1 MDRQSRVYRVAQ
13 YMRMRGYEVVDL
25 DAMPFNYGITRIDAI
40 LYDRLADAMVAV
52 KVYGD
57 NAQRDN
63 ILSEWKHRDEP
74 YYKRAIKRW
83 CEKQRWNGWY
93 RKAWRRAD
101 MVIVRSD
108 GAIDHVVGS
117 PTEIKR
123 RSR

>member
-83 CEKQRWNGWY
+83 CEKQKWNGWY

>member
-83 CEKQRWNGWY
+83 CEKQKWNGWY

-117 PTEIKR
+117 PTETKR

>member
-1 MDRQSRVYRVAQ
+1 MDRQSRVYRVVE
-13 YMRMRGYEVVDL
+13 YMRNRGYDIVAMDV
-25 DAMPFNYGITRIDAI
+25 MPFNYGITRIDI
-40 LYDRLADAMVAV
+40 VIYDRLADAMVAV

-57 NAQRDN
+57 NASRDN

-108 GAIDHVVGS
+108 GAIDHVLGC
-117 PTEIKR
+117 PIEIKR
-123 RSR
+123 RSK

>member
-1 MDRQSRVYRVAQ
+1 MDKQSMVYKMIEC
-13 YMRMRGYEVVDL
+13 MRMHGYEVVDL

-40 LYDRLADAMVAV
+40 LYDIHADAMVAV

-83 CEKQRWNGWY
+83 CEKQRWNGLY
-93 RKAWRRAD
+93 RKARRRAD

-117 PTEIKR
+117 STEIKR

>member
-1 MDRQSRVYRVAQ
+1 MDRQSRVYRVVE
-13 YMRMRGYEVVDL
+13 YMRNRGYDIVDM
-25 DAMPFNYGITRIDAI
+25 DVMPFNYGITRIDI
-40 LYDRLADAMVAV
+40 VIYDRLADAMVAV

-57 NAQRDN
+57 NASRDN

-108 GAIDHVVGS
+108 GAIDHVIGCA
-117 PTEIKR
+117 TEIKR

>member
-13 YMRMRGYEVVDL
+13 YLRMRGYDVVDM
-25 DAMPFNYGITRIDAI
+25 DVMPFNYGITRIDI
-40 LYDRLADAMVAV
+40 VLYDRLADAMVAV

-57 NAQRDN
+57 NARRDN
-63 ILSEWKHRDEP
+63 ILSEWKHRDES

-93 RKAWRRAD
+93 GKAWRRAD

-108 GAIDHVVGS
+108 GAIDHVLGC
-117 PTEIKR
+117 PIEIKR
-123 RSR
+123 RSK

>member
-83 CEKQRWNGWY
+83 CEKRKWNGWY